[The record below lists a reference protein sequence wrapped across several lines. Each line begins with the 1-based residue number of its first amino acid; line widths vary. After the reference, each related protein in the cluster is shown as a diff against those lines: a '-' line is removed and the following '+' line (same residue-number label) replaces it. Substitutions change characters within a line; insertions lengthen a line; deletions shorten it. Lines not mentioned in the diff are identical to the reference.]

1 MPTIY
6 EVAALA
12 GVSPATV
19 SRVFNGLNV
28 SPEKSRL
35 VREAAAELSFT
46 PSRAARTLRRQHS
59 EVIALL
65 IPDIE
70 NPFFTSLARG
80 VEDVAQE
87 AGYSVVLC
95 NTDEDP
101 EKETKYLD
109 IAISDNMAGVII
121 AVAGDHTDLG
131 KLLERRRP
139 VVAVDRGPHGFDI
152 DAVMVDNRAGG
163 HAATSR
169 LLDQG
174 FRRIACITGP
184 SDVETAQERA
194 DGWREVVAGSG
205 VSDPDR
211 YLRYSNYR
219 VSGGFEAMSELLE
232 LPEPPDAV
240 FVTNNLMSV
249 GALQL
254 LAERGM
260 VPPAFGMAVFG
271 DLPYAGFAPK
281 EITVVHLPARHLGVT
296 AAKLLLDRINGDD
309 QPARTIVLRNEVGT
323 GE

>member
-101 EKETKYLD
+101 DKETKYLD

-121 AVAGDHTDLG
+121 AVAGDHSDLG

-169 LLDQG
+169 LVQQG

-194 DGWREVVAGSG
+194 DGWREVVTASG

-219 VSGGFEAMSELLE
+219 VSGGFEAMRELLE

-323 GE
+323 GD